1 MKAMSS
7 LFITILLS
15 CFAQAANVS
24 STKHPVVTNSEKI
37 DQFGVGL
44 SVGSLTGLSAQ
55 YWLDNE
61 RTLNGTFAAANGNTA
76 VSVAHL
82 WLFHGAFA
90 NSGSQGS
97 AFVPY
102 VGVGAI
108 GASGTHS
115 DYFTRDNENFAF
127 AAQVPLGLEFL
138 PSPERFDIFIE
149 IAPSI
154 EITPAS
160 AGFVT
165 ANLGARFYF

>member
-1 MKAMSS
+1 MKTMSS
-7 LFITILLS
+7 LFVTILLS

-24 STKHPVVTNSEKI
+24 STKYPVVTNIEKI
-37 DQFGVGL
+37 DQFGIGL
-44 SVGSLTGLSAQ
+44 SVGSLTGLSTQ

-61 RTLNGTFAAANGNTA
+61 RTLNGTFAAENGNTA

-82 WLFHGAFA
+82 WLFRGAFA
-90 NSGSQGS
+90 GKSSQAN

-102 VGVGAI
+102 IGVGAI
-108 GASGTHS
+108 GAFGKHS

-127 AAQVPLGLEFL
+127 AAQVPLGMEFL
-138 PSPERFDIFIE
+138 PGPERFDIYIE

-154 EITPAS
+154 ELTPTS
-160 AGFVT
+160 GGFVT